1 MKMLRMKMVTKAKIE
16 LTTPTPMSARAPAA
30 SGIFSG
36 SLSASSC
43 SFVVM
48 S

>member
-1 MKMLRMKMVTKAKIE
+1 MKMERIRIVTPANTE
-16 LTTPTPMSARAPAA
+16 LTTPTPMSLRIPAA
-30 SGIFSG
+30 SGILSG
-36 SLSASSC
+36 SFAASSC